1 MALETKS
8 EVKEVSPVERELS
21 IVIPGDEVAKELDR
35 AYRQLSQK
43 VRMKGYRP
51 GKIPRYVLEQYYKAD
66 TEQNVLEKIVGNGF
80 RAAVVSHALT
90 PVADPKITASR
101 ELIPGMDY
109 RFQALVEVKP
119 AFEIKQYKGLTL
131 TKKAF
136 IIDDAAV
143 TRQLEAIRERHARVE
158 PVEDRET
165 IQQGDLVECN
175 YSSKIDGE
183 NVRGLGG
190 ISYVVEVGGGRFFP
204 EAEQALVGKK
214 LGDSFD
220 VDVVVPDDH
229 RVTAARGK
237 TATLSIRVNKGE
249 IKKRVLPEL
258 NDEFAKDMSDETET
272 LDALKAKLK
281 EGMVAESDRR
291 ATSALKDA
299 AIDALIEAN
308 PFEVPK
314 SLVERQ
320 AQQLAMDTLQRMPQ
334 QAAERIWNA
343 QGDKLVDQAR
353 PRALRSVRGG
363 LILEK
368 LIGLEGIEISDEK
381 VDEKLAEVALSARQS
396 VAQVK
401 KMYQRQNALEN
412 LRQQIASEVAL
423 ERVVESANVKVVEE
437 SMAPV
442 ESLPGVSP

>member
-1 MALETKS
+1 MALEVKS
-8 EVKEVSPVERELS
+8 EVKELSPVERELS
-21 IVIPGDEVAKELDR
+21 IVVPGTEIAKELDR
-35 AYRQLSQK
+35 AYRQLGQK

-51 GKIPRYVLEQYYKAD
+51 GKIPRYVLEQYYKDD
-66 TEQNVLEKIVGNGF
+66 TEQNVLERIVSTSF
-80 RAAVVSHALT
+80 REAVTSHDLT

-101 ELIPGMDY
+101 EIIAGMDY
-109 RFQALVEVKP
+109 RYQALVEVKP
-119 AFEIKQYKGLTL
+119 AFEIQKYKGLTL
-131 TKKAF
+131 TKKVF
-136 IIDDAAV
+136 TVDDAAV
-143 TRQLEAIRERHARVE
+143 TRQLEAIRERHVRVE
-158 PVEDRET
+158 PVEDRDV
-165 IQQGDLVECN
+165 IQQGDLVEVN
-175 YSSKIDGE
+175 YSGKIDGE

-190 ISYVVEVGGGRFFP
+190 VSFVVEVGAGRWLK

-237 TATLSIRVNKGE
+237 TATLSVRVNKGE

-258 NDEFAKDMSDETET
+258 NDDFAKDMSDETET
-272 LDALKAKLK
+272 LDALKQKIK
-281 EGMVAESDRR
+281 EGMVAESEAR
-291 ATSALKDA
+291 AKNALRDA

-320 AQQLAMDTLQRMPQ
+320 AQQMAMDTLNRLPQ
-334 QAAERIWNA
+334 QHAERIW
-343 QGDKLVDQAR
+343 QSQSQTLVDQAR

-368 LIGLEGIEISDEK
+368 LIAAEGIE
-381 VDEKLAEVALSARQS
+381 VPDEKLDEKIAEVAVSVRQS

-401 KMYQRQNALEN
+401 KLYQRQGGIEQ
-412 LRQQIASEVAL
+412 LRSQIASEAVL
-423 ERVVESANVKVVEE
+423 DRVVESATIKVVEE

-442 ESLPGVSP
+442 DAIEGVAP